1 MHRRGGN
8 HYSSIVFALKNLWRN
23 KFLSLATV
31 AVMALILFIFNVIL
45 TINVLS
51 TAIIEDVYE
60 QVDIIVYLEDSADIF
75 EVNTMIEEISSV
87 DKVIAVTYTT
97 KEEALADY
105 LELYP
110 EQGNPFEAYGIENP
124 LPANIQITTES
135 PENHPQINNIVE
147 KYEDL
152 TLTTESNGENQT
164 LVDQVLTIGTYTQN
178 LILTIM
184 LIFIVASFLIIMN
197 AMYLSIWNRRQEIEI
212 MELVGAPLSSIRWPF
227 LIEGIAVS
235 MLAALISLILIGT
248 FISSLSLP
256 INITSLSST
265 KSLFIII
272 VFELVISISIGVL
285 SSSMAIEHHLKSK
298 TKHVN

>member
-1 MHRRGGN
+1 
-8 HYSSIVFALKNLWRN
+8 
-23 KFLSLATV
+23 
-31 AVMALILFIFNVIL
+31 MALILFIFNVIL

-110 EQGNPFEAYGIENP
+110 EQGNPFEAYGIENS

-135 PENHPQINNIVE
+135 PENHPQINDIVE

-235 MLAALISLILIGT
+235 MLAALISLILIGA

-265 KSLFIII
+265 KSLFVII

>member
-1 MHRRGGN
+1 
-8 HYSSIVFALKNLWRN
+8 
-23 KFLSLATV
+23 
-31 AVMALILFIFNVIL
+31 
-45 TINVLS
+45 
-51 TAIIEDVYE
+51 
-60 QVDIIVYLEDSADIF
+60 
-75 EVNTMIEEISSV
+75 
-87 DKVIAVTYTT
+87 
-97 KEEALADY
+97 
-105 LELYP
+105 
-110 EQGNPFEAYGIENP
+110 
-124 LPANIQITTES
+124 
-135 PENHPQINNIVE
+135 
-147 KYEDL
+147 
-152 TLTTESNGENQT
+152 
-164 LVDQVLTIGTYTQN
+164 
-178 LILTIM
+178 M

-235 MLAALISLILIGT
+235 MLAALISLILIGA

-265 KSLFIII
+265 KSLFVII